1 MRTQVF
7 SALFAGLLLASFV
20 PAQTLAQSTISGT
33 VTDAISGT
41 PLVGVTVLVN
51 PSFLRTST
59 NTEGFYQIETPDA
72 AESITFSFVGYRSL
86 TIDVNGQ
93 STVDASLDP
102 ASIDL
107 QPVIVSGSRYEV
119 QRSEAPVAVAAISAR
134 QIAETRGDALYE
146 VVNQVAG
153 VHMVDLGNEQHAMSI
168 RQPISYKALFSYLE
182 DGIPVRPA
190 GLFNHNALIEVNMAG
205 VERIE
210 VVRGPSSSLFGSN
223 AVGGAVNF
231 ITVQPSRTPSASVA
245 GRLDGY
251 GHRRADFSASTT
263 AGKLGVYAGGYFSQ
277 RRDGWTE
284 HSDFD
289 KQSVSLRAGYELSAS
304 TRLTG
309 TVSVNNL
316 DTETS
321 GSLDSLAFF
330 TQDASSLQT
339 FTYRQVDA
347 ARAALKLDHVW
358 NARNATT
365 ATLFGR
371 DNSIRQNPHYRIRN
385 NRSNPA
391 RATGEENDNRFT
403 SLGMLL
409 QHRAFLGWKSSQLIV
424 GGVIDRSPAEYEATF
439 LDVTRDPDTRQY
451 VDFTNT
457 DSLLTRYDVL
467 LLNTAAYAQFELRP
481 VERLK
486 LAASLRYDRIGY
498 DYDNFLSPSAF
509 SGAPDESNS
518 FDHISPR
525 LGLTYTLTPQ
535 SGFYANVSQGFLPP
549 EIGELYRGVSVP
561 TLVPA
566 TFDSYEAGGWTALL
580 DGRLYADLSVYRMD
594 GENEIISVTLD
605 DGSRANRNAGETRHM
620 GVEYALTFQ
629 PVRSLSV
636 RFAGTNAS
644 HEFIR
649 FEDRGVTL
657 DGNEM
662 DRAPSWIANA
672 AITWRPT
679 MLRGARVGIEWQHL
693 SDYFMDPAN
702 TQTYPGY
709 DVFHLRAGY
718 SLGRVDVWA
727 NVINLTD
734 ELYATVASRSRFG
747 QSYSLG
753 RPRTVS
759 AGVQVNL

>member
-1 MRTQVF
+1 MRTKVF
-7 SALFAGLLLASFV
+7 SALFAGLLLAGFL
-20 PAQTLAQSTISGT
+20 PAQTFAQSTISGT

-51 PSFLRTST
+51 PGFLGTST

-86 TIDVNGQ
+86 TVDVNGQ

-231 ITVQPSRTPSASVA
+231 ITAQPSRTPSASVA
-245 GRLDGY
+245 GRLDDY

-316 DTETS
+316 DTDTS

-339 FTYRQVDA
+339 
-347 ARAALKLDHVW
+347 
-358 NARNATT
+358 
-365 ATLFGR
+365 
-371 DNSIRQNPHYRIRN
+371 
-385 NRSNPA
+385 
-391 RATGEENDNRFT
+391 
-403 SLGMLL
+403 
-409 QHRAFLGWKSSQLIV
+409 
-424 GGVIDRSPAEYEATF
+424 
-439 LDVTRDPDTRQY
+439 
-451 VDFTNT
+451 
-457 DSLLTRYDVL
+457 
-467 LLNTAAYAQFELRP
+467 
-481 VERLK
+481 
-486 LAASLRYDRIGY
+486 
-498 DYDNFLSPSAF
+498 
-509 SGAPDESNS
+509 
-518 FDHISPR
+518 
-525 LGLTYTLTPQ
+525 
-535 SGFYANVSQGFLPP
+535 
-549 EIGELYRGVSVP
+549 
-561 TLVPA
+561 
-566 TFDSYEAGGWTALL
+566 
-580 DGRLYADLSVYRMD
+580 
-594 GENEIISVTLD
+594 
-605 DGSRANRNAGETRHM
+605 
-620 GVEYALTFQ
+620 
-629 PVRSLSV
+629 
-636 RFAGTNAS
+636 
-644 HEFIR
+644 
-649 FEDRGVTL
+649 
-657 DGNEM
+657 
-662 DRAPSWIANA
+662 
-672 AITWRPT
+672 
-679 MLRGARVGIEWQHL
+679 
-693 SDYFMDPAN
+693 
-702 TQTYPGY
+702 
-709 DVFHLRAGY
+709 
-718 SLGRVDVWA
+718 
-727 NVINLTD
+727 
-734 ELYATVASRSRFG
+734 
-747 QSYSLG
+747 
-753 RPRTVS
+753 
-759 AGVQVNL
+759 